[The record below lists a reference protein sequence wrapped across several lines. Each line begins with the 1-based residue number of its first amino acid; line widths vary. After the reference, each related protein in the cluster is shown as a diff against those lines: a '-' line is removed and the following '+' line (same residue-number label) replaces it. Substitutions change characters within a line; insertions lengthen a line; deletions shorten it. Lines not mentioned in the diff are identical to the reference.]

1 MKQRKPFTVTI
12 TRAMR
17 WAVVAVAL
25 AVASVVIGRWA
36 DVAREPSEGEAVSCW
51 HSAVAPSN
59 ESVTRW

>member
-1 MKQRKPFTVTI
+1 MK
-12 TRAMR
+12 AMR

-36 DVAREPSEGEAVSCW
+36 DVAQEPSEGEAVSCW

-59 ESVTRW
+59 ESVARW